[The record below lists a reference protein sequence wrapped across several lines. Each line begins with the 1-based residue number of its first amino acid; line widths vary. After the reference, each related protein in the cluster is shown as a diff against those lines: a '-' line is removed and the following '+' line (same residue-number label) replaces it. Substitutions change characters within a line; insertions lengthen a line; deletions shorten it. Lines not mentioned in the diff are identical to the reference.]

1 MRPSLQPQWQ
11 RLEKIKQEYQ
21 QQYVEQLSPAQ
32 LAFKPTAE
40 AWSIQQ
46 VLRHVVTVEQL
57 SILSLARQKGSN
69 KSRRKSVGTS
79 LRSALLR
86 IMLKSPLKFKA
97 PSIPELQPEEQQNI
111 PALLQEWETVRLQL
125 QQFLD
130 AFPEDRLDYEIYR
143 HPRSG
148 WLTLLQ
154 ALQFLE
160 DHLRH
165 HQQQLERIRKA
176 SAFPA

>member
-1 MRPSLQPQWQ
+1 MHSSLQPQWH
-11 RLEKIKQEYQ
+11 RLEKIRQEYQ
-21 QQYVEQLSPAQ
+21 QYVEHANPAQ
-32 LAFKPTAE
+32 LAFKPAPD

-46 VLRHVVTVEQL
+46 VLRHVINVDQL
-57 SILSLARQKGSN
+57 STLSLVRQKDSK
-69 KSRRKSVGTS
+69 KSKKKSIGTI

-97 PSIPELQPEEQQNI
+97 PPIPELQPEEEQNI
-111 PALLQEWETVRLQL
+111 LALLQEWETSRLQL

-130 AFPEDRLDYEIYR
+130 ALPDAKLDYEIYR

-148 WLTLLQ
+148 WLTVLQ

-176 SAFPA
+176 SAFPV